1 MSRVIAYK
9 CKTPGC
15 DAILQVAEVLPDDT
29 NRSIHIMLR
38 VGDPVL
44 ITDPDCKQ
52 EHEYTP
58 EDKQM
63 VQAV

>member
-1 MSRVIAYK
+1 MSRLIAYK

-15 DAILQVAEVLPDDT
+15 GVIIQMAEVPDDT

-38 VGDPVL
+38 VSDPVRL
-44 ITDPDCKQ
+44 TCPDCKQ

-58 EDKQM
+58 EDKEMEQP
-63 VQAV
+63 V

>member
-15 DAILQVAEVLPDDT
+15 EAILKVGDVPDNT
-29 NRSIHIMLR
+29 HRSIHIMLR

-44 ITDPDCKQ
+44 ITCPDCNQ

-63 VQAV
+63 VQPV